1 MERNEMDKGTDG
13 GGRPAGDEMAAYAR
27 ELTGWRERRLLSKR
41 GLAEAMGYDRSYVSH
56 VEACS
61 QAPSDEFTRNAERM
75 LGCDGALWSRWEAYV
90 IARRRQ
96 RTAPAARPVV
106 PLQGLWTTTQLGM
119 FLSIAPRTL
128 RGWRTVGFGPAWINL
143 GRFVRYDPTTVRRW
157 LADEC
162 SWQGATFTTWAP
174 ISTGGG
180 AGSRP
185 KSGACLDAAP
195 EAVTLSARRGGGS
208 GSEQLRLVPQR

>member
-1 MERNEMDKGTDG
+1 MDKGTDG
-13 GGRPAGDEMAAYAR
+13 GGRLAVDEMAAAYAR

-56 VEACS
+56 VEACD
-61 QAPSDEFTRNAERM
+61 QAPSDEFTRKAERV
-75 LGCDGALWSRWEAYV
+75 LGCHGALWSRWEAYA

-96 RTAPAARPVV
+96 RKAPAIRPVV
-106 PLQGLWTTTQLGM
+106 PLQALWTTAQLGM

-128 RGWRTVGFGPAWINL
+128 RGWRTVGFGPAWVNL
-143 GRFVRYDPTTVRRW
+143 GRYVRYDPAEVRRW
-157 LADEC
+157 LAEEC
-162 SWQGATFTTWAP
+162 SWQGATSTSWAP

-185 KSGACLDAAP
+185 ESGACLDAAP

-208 GSEQLRLVPQR
+208 GSEQLCLVQQR

>member
-1 MERNEMDKGTDG
+1 MDRGSG
-13 GGRPAGDEMAAYAR
+13 GSRLAVDEIAAAYAR

-56 VEACS
+56 VEACN
-61 QAPSDEFTRNAERM
+61 QAPSDEFTRKAERV
-75 LGCDGALWSRWEAYV
+75 LDCDGALWCRWEAYA

-96 RTAPAARPVV
+96 RRALATRQVV
-106 PLQGLWTTTQLGM
+106 PRQALWTTAQLAGM
-119 FLSIAPRTL
+119 LSIAPRRL
-128 RGWRTVGFGPAWINL
+128 RGWRSTGFGPAWVNL
-143 GRFVRYDPTTVRRW
+143 GRFVRYDPAEVRRW
-157 LADEC
+157 LAEEC
-162 SWQGATFTTWAP
+162 SWQGATSTSWGP
-174 ISTGGG
+174 ISTDGG

-195 EAVTLSARRGGGS
+195 EAVTLSAWRGGGT